1 MKYEVFFNA
10 MKRRMK
16 SIQISD
22 FLTSVIEC
30 RETSLGLGR
39 SEQEITGILIT
50 RDDPNEDVTK

>member
-22 FLTSVIEC
+22 FLISVIEC
-30 RETSLGLGR
+30 REMSLGLGR

>member
-22 FLTSVIEC
+22 FLISVIEC